1 MKKSLLALA
10 ALGAFAGAAQ
20 AQSSVTLYG
29 VIDAGVDYVSSAQAE
44 NVTNGGKRFSL
55 SSGVMQGSRWGVR
68 GTENLGGGLKAI
80 FTLEN
85 GFDVVNGRFNQGG
98 AEFGRQAF
106 VGLSG
111 DFGTVTIGRQYD
123 SVADF
128 VSGFAAGSQWGTYAA
143 HPGDFDNFNNSF
155 RVNNSIKYTSPN
167 NGGLTYSAL
176 YSLGGIAGEF
186 QKNRVWSVG
195 AGYANGPI
203 ALGAAYLN
211 AMNPNLSLY
220 GNTPQSGTE
229 SAIANSIVRN
239 SLLNEFASAS
249 TLEIVGVGGAYT
261 FGPATVGLT
270 YSNVKLKDL
279 NDSRSSPKAD
289 APMPSRYSGSPKF
302 NGGEINLTYQLTPAL
317 KVGGAYSYT
326 EGSNVQVSG
335 TDEKI
340 SKPKYH
346 QVNLG
351 ADYSL
356 SKRTDVYVI
365 GAYQKANGRKS
376 SVNAEAPAATAQIA
390 GLDQARNNRQ
400 AAVRVGLRHK
410 F

>member
-10 ALGAFAGAAQ
+10 ALGAFAGAAH

-29 VIDAGVDYVSSAQAE
+29 VIDAGVDYVSSAKTETAS
-44 NVTNGGKRFSL
+44 GKQVAL
-55 SSGVMQGSRWGVR
+55 TSGVMQGSRWGVR

-85 GFDVVNGRFNQGG
+85 GFELNNGRLGQGG
-98 AEFGRQAF
+98 SEFGRQAF

-111 DFGTVTIGRQYD
+111 DFGTVTVGRQYD
-123 SVADF
+123 SIADF

-143 HPGDFDNFNNSF
+143 HPGDIDNFNNSA
-155 RVNNSIKYTSPN
+155 RINNSIKYTSPN
-167 NGGLTYSAL
+167 NGGFTYSAL
-176 YSLGGIAGEF
+176 YSLGGFAGEF

-195 AGYANGPI
+195 AGYANGPL

-211 AMNPNLSLY
+211 AMNPNLSFY
-220 GNTPQSGTE
+220 GNTKADIDNKSNV
-229 SAIANSIVRN
+229 ANSFMKNQLI
-239 SLLNEFASAS
+239 SGFASAS

-261 FGPATVGLT
+261 FGPATVGVT
-270 YSNVKLKDL
+270 YSNVKFKDL
-279 NDSRSSPKAD
+279 NDGRSSDKA
-289 APMPSRYSGSPKF
+289 ARFSGSPKF
-302 NGGEINLTYQLTPAL
+302 NNGEVNLAYQLTPAL

-326 EGSNVQVSG
+326 QGSSARNESKNETVS
-335 TDEKI
+335 KA
-340 SKPKYH
+340 KYH

-356 SKRTDVYVI
+356 SKRTDVYVV
-365 GAYQKANGRKS
+365 GAYQKASGGKS
-376 SVNAEAPAATAQIA
+376 NVNTEERAPAQIA
-390 GLDQARNNRQ
+390 GLDQAKNDRQ
-400 AAVRVGLRHK
+400 AVVRVGLRHK